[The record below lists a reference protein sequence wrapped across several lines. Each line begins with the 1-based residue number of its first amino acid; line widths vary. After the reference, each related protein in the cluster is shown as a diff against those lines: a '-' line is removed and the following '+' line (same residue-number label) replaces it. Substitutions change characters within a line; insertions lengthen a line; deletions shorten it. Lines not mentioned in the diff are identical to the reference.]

1 MPNLLELIGKKQ
13 YIAWFVGVI
22 LLLVLP
28 LFLGKYTVFLLS
40 LLAVYA
46 LVSLGL
52 NILMGYTGQIAAG
65 HAGFLAIGAYFTA
78 LVSADVEWLPCFVTL
93 LLAGMFSGIIGFLLG
108 IPILRLKGF
117 YIAMATL
124 AFGVVVSEVILQ
136 WSSVTGGDDGFSVPT
151 ARIAGFAFDSDY
163 KLFYLIIPVTL
174 IMTVLA
180 KNLVKGYIG
189 RAFIALRESEIA
201 AHTIGIDLA
210 KYKTIAFAISAFYTG
225 VAGGLFAYLIT
236 YLSPDAFTI
245 ELSIDF
251 IAMIVIGG
259 MGSILGSI
267 IGAVILTG
275 MQQALAGLL
284 GLEIRIFDISLGLQD
299 LQTLIFGL
307 SLIVF
312 MIFMPRGISGML
324 YDFKDRYFRG
334 QRS

>member
-1 MPNLLELIGKKQ
+1 MQPSGKWKILGWTVALVVLLIM
-13 YIAWFVGVI
+13 
-22 LLLVLP
+22 P
-28 LFLGKYTVFLLS
+28 LFLGKYSIFLLS
-40 LLAVYA
+40 LLAIYA

-52 NILMGYTGQIAAG
+52 NLLMGYTGQIAAG
-65 HAGFLAIGAYFTA
+65 HAGFLAIGAYVTA
-78 LVSADVEWLPCFVTL
+78 IVTANFEWLPCLVTL
-93 LLAGMFSGIIGFLLG
+93 LLAGVFSGLIGFLLG

-124 AFGVVVSEVILQ
+124 AFGVVVSEIILQ
-136 WSSVTGGDDGFSVPT
+136 WSSITGGDDGFSVPT
-151 ARIAGFAFDSDY
+151 ARIGGLVFDSDY
-163 KLFYLIIPVTL
+163 KLFYLIIPVTV
-174 IMTVLA
+174 IMTLVA
-180 KNLVKGYIG
+180 KNLVSGYIG

-201 AHTIGIDLA
+201 AQTIGVDLA

-236 YLSPDAFTI
+236 FLSPDAFTI

-275 MQQALAGLL
+275 IQQVLAGLL
-284 GLEIRIFDISLGLQD
+284 D
-299 LQTLIFGL
+299 LQILIFGL

-312 MIFMPRGISGML
+312 MIFMPKGIVGML
-324 YDFKDRYFRG
+324 YDLKAKF
-334 QRS
+334 S

>member
-1 MPNLLELIGKKQ
+1 MQKPVKWKIMGWI
-13 YIAWFVGVI
+13 IAVII
-22 LLLVLP
+22 LLLAP
-28 LFLGKYTVFLLS
+28 LFLGKYTIFLLS
-40 LLAVYA
+40 LLSVYA

-52 NILMGYTGQIAAG
+52 NLLMGYTGQIAAG
-65 HAGFLAIGAYFTA
+65 HAGFLALGSYFTA
-78 LVSADVEWLPCFVTL
+78 IIGENLQWLPCPVIL
-93 LLAGMFSGIIGFLLG
+93 LLAGIFTGAIGFLLG

-136 WSSVTGGDDGFSVPT
+136 WSSLTGGDDGFSVPT
-151 ARIAGFAFDSDY
+151 AHIAGFAFDSDF
-163 KLFYLIIPVTL
+163 KLYYLIIPVTL

-180 KNLVKGYIG
+180 KNLVNGYIG

-201 AHTIGIDLA
+201 AQTIGIDLA
-210 KYKTIAFAISAFYTG
+210 RYKTIAFAISAFYTG

-245 ELSIDF
+245 ELSVDF

-275 MQQALAGLL
+275 MQQVLAGLL
-284 GLEIRIFDISLGLQD
+284 D
-299 LQTLIFGL
+299 LQILIFGI

-312 MIFMPRGISGML
+312 MIFMPRGITGMV
-324 YDFKDRYFRG
+324 YDLKERYVR
-334 QRS
+334 

>member
-1 MPNLLELIGKKQ
+1 MKQTGKWKIIGWLAALVMVLL
-13 YIAWFVGVI
+13 
-22 LLLVLP
+22 LP
-28 LFLGKYTVFLLS
+28 LFLGKYSVFLLG

-52 NILMGYTGQIAAG
+52 NLLMGYTGQIAAG
-65 HAGFLAIGAYFTA
+65 HAGFLALGAYFTA
-78 LVSADVEWLPCFVTL
+78 IVATRMEWLPCPLIL
-93 LLAGMFSGIIGFLLG
+93 LFAGIFTGIIGFLLG

-136 WSSVTGGDDGFSVPT
+136 WSSLTGGDDGFGVPT
-151 ARIAGFAFDSDY
+151 ARIGGFVFDSDI
-163 KLFYLIIPVTL
+163 KLFYLIIPVTI
-174 IMTVLA
+174 IMTILA
-180 KNLVKGYIG
+180 KNLVNGYIG
-189 RAFIALRESEIA
+189 RAFIALRESEVA
-201 AHTIGIDLA
+201 AQTIGIDLA
-210 KYKTIAFAISAFYTG
+210 RYKTIAFAISAFYTG

-245 ELSIDF
+245 ELSVDF

-275 MQQALAGLL
+275 MQQILAGLL
-284 GLEIRIFDISLGLQD
+284 D
-299 LQTLIFGL
+299 LQILIFGI

-312 MIFMPRGISGML
+312 MIFMPRGIIGMVYEL
-324 YDFKDRYFRG
+324 RDRYLRR
-334 QRS
+334 QPS

>member
-1 MPNLLELIGKKQ
+1 M
-13 YIAWFVGVI
+13 VI

-28 LFLGKYTVFLLS
+28 FFLSTYYVFLVS

-46 LVSLGL
+46 LVSIGL
-52 NILMGYTGQIAAG
+52 NLLMGYTGQIAAG
-65 HAGFLAIGAYFTA
+65 HAGFLAIGAYFTSI
-78 LVSADVEWLPCFVTL
+78 VGTNVEWLPCYVVL
-93 LLAGMFSGIIGFLLG
+93 LLAGLLSGIIGFLLG

-136 WSSVTGGDDGFSVPT
+136 WNSLTGGDDGLNVPT
-151 ARIAGFAFDSDY
+151 ATIAGFAFDSDF
-163 KLFYLIIPVTL
+163 KKFYLIMSVTIIL
-174 IMTVLA
+174 TILA

-201 AHTIGIDLA
+201 AQTIGIDLA
-210 KYKTIAFAISAFYTG
+210 RYKTIAFAISAFYTG

-236 YLSPDAFTI
+236 YISPDAFTI

-259 MGSILGSI
+259 MGSIVGSI

-275 MQQALAGLL
+275 MMQILAELL
-284 GLEIRIFDISLGLQD
+284 D
-299 LQTLIFGL
+299 LQVLIFGL

-312 MIFMPRGISGML
+312 MIFMPKGISGML
-324 YDFKDRYFRG
+324 YDLKDRYFKN
-334 QRS
+334 QSM

>member
-1 MPNLLELIGKKQ
+1 MQHSGTWKILCWAAALVVLLMM
-13 YIAWFVGVI
+13 
-22 LLLVLP
+22 P
-28 LFLGKYTVFLLS
+28 LFLGKYSIFLLG
-40 LLAVYA
+40 LLATYA

-52 NILMGYTGQIAAG
+52 NLLMGYTGQIAAG
-65 HAGFLAIGAYFTA
+65 HAGFLAIGAYVTA
-78 LVSADVEWLPCFVTL
+78 IVTANFEWLPCPITL
-93 LLAGMFSGIIGFLLG
+93 LLAGTISGVIGFLLG

-124 AFGVVVSEVILQ
+124 AFGVVVSEIILQ
-136 WSSVTGGDDGFSVPT
+136 WSSLTGGDDGFSVPT
-151 ARIAGFAFDSDY
+151 ARIGSFVFDSDVR
-163 KLFYLIIPVTL
+163 LFYLIIPVTI
-174 IMTVLA
+174 IMTLLA

-189 RAFIALRESEIA
+189 RAFIALRESEVA
-201 AHTIGIDLA
+201 AQTIGVDLA

-236 YLSPDAFTI
+236 FLSPDAFTI

-275 MQQALAGLL
+275 IQQVFA
-284 GLEIRIFDISLGLQD
+284 GLQD
-299 LQTLIFGL
+299 LQVLIFGL

-312 MIFMPRGISGML
+312 MIFMPRGIVGML
-324 YDFKDRYFRG
+324 TDLKDKFA
-334 QRS
+334 

>member
-1 MPNLLELIGKKQ
+1 MPDLVERIITKQSTAWLI
-13 YIAWFVGVI
+13 AVI
-22 LLLVLP
+22 LLFILP
-28 LFLGKYTVFLLS
+28 LFVGKYTVFLLS

-52 NILMGYTGQIAAG
+52 NLLMGYTGQIAAG

-78 LVSADVEWLPCFVTL
+78 LVSANVEWLPCVVTL
-93 LLAGMFSGIIGFLLG
+93 FLAGLFSGVIGFLLG

-136 WSSVTGGDDGFSVPT
+136 WSSVTGGDDGFSVP
-151 ARIAGFAFDSDY
+151 IAKISGFAFDSDF
-163 KLFYLIIPVTL
+163 KLFYLIVSVTIIL
-174 IMTVLA
+174 TILA
-180 KNLVKGYIG
+180 KNLVGGYIG

-201 AHTIGIDLA
+201 AQTIGIDLA

-236 YLSPDAFTI
+236 FLSPDAFTI

-275 MQQALAGLL
+275 MQQVLAGLL
-284 GLEIRIFDISLGLQD
+284 D
-299 LQTLIFGL
+299 LQILIFGL

-312 MIFMPRGISGML
+312 MIFMPRGISGMIHDL
-324 YDFKDRYFRG
+324 KDRYARR
-334 QRS
+334 QRP

>member
-1 MPNLLELIGKKQ
+1 MT
-13 YIAWFVGVI
+13 IANKRTWLWWIIAVII
-22 LLLVLP
+22 LLTAP
-28 LFLGKYTVFLLS
+28 LFLGKYSVFLIS

-52 NILMGYTGQIAAG
+52 NLLMGYTGQIAAG
-65 HAGFLAIGAYFTA
+65 HAGFLALGAYFTA
-78 LVSADVEWLPCFVTL
+78 IIGQNLQWLPCPLIL
-93 LLAGMFSGIIGFLLG
+93 LLAGVFTGAIGFLLG

-136 WSSVTGGDDGFSVPT
+136 WSSITGGDDGFSVPT
-151 ARIAGFAFDSDY
+151 ARLAGFAFDSDF
-163 KLFYLIIPVTL
+163 KLYYLIIPVTL
-174 IMTVLA
+174 LMTVLA
-180 KNLVKGYIG
+180 KNLVNGYIG

-201 AHTIGIDLA
+201 AQTIGIDLA
-210 KYKTIAFAISAFYTG
+210 RYKTIAFAISAFYTG

-236 YLSPDAFTI
+236 YLSPDAFTT
-245 ELSIDF
+245 ELSVDF

-275 MQQALAGLL
+275 MQQVLAGLL
-284 GLEIRIFDISLGLQD
+284 D
-299 LQTLIFGL
+299 LQILIFGL

-312 MIFMPRGISGML
+312 MIFMPKGISGMI
-324 YDFKDRYFRG
+324 YDLKKRFA
-334 QRS
+334 RSD

>member
-1 MPNLLELIGKKQ
+1 MTLANKRRWLWWITAV
-13 YIAWFVGVI
+13 II
-22 LLLVLP
+22 LLTAP

-52 NILMGYTGQIAAG
+52 NLLMGYTGQIAAG
-65 HAGFLAIGAYFTA
+65 HAGFLALGAYFTA
-78 LVSADVEWLPCFVTL
+78 IIGENLLWLPCPLIL
-93 LLAGMFSGIIGFLLG
+93 LLAGVFTGAIGFLLG

-136 WSSVTGGDDGFSVPT
+136 WSSLTGGDNGFSVPT
-151 ARIAGFAFDSDY
+151 ARIAGFAFDSDF
-163 KLFYLIIPVTL
+163 KLYYLIIPVTL
-174 IMTVLA
+174 LMTILA
-180 KNLVKGYIG
+180 RNLVNGYIG

-201 AHTIGIDLA
+201 AQTIGIDLA
-210 KYKTIAFAISAFYTG
+210 RYKTTAFALSAFYTG

-245 ELSIDF
+245 ELSVDF

-275 MQQALAGLL
+275 MQQVLAGLL
-284 GLEIRIFDISLGLQD
+284 D
-299 LQTLIFGL
+299 LQILIFGI

-312 MIFMPRGISGML
+312 MIFMPKGINGMI
-324 YDFKDRYFRG
+324 YDLKKRFV
-334 QRS
+334 RSD

>member
-1 MPNLLELIGKKQ
+1 MHGLKKGKILSWTGALIIIVLLP
-13 YIAWFVGVI
+13 FI
-22 LLLVLP
+22 LS
-28 LFLGKYTVFLLS
+28 KYTVFLLS

-52 NILMGYTGQIAAG
+52 NLLMGYTGQIAAG
-65 HAGFLAIGAYFTA
+65 HAGFLALGAYFTA
-78 LVSADVEWLPCFVTL
+78 IVGTRVEWMPCLVIIL
-93 LLAGMFSGIIGFLLG
+93 MAGIFTGIVGFLLG

-124 AFGVVVSEVILQ
+124 AFGVVVSEIILQ
-136 WSSVTGGDDGFSVPT
+136 WSSLTNGDDGFQVPI
-151 ARIAGFAFDSDY
+151 ARIAGFSFDSDF
-163 KLFYLIIPVTL
+163 KLYYLIFFVTIIL
-174 IMTVLA
+174 IVLA
-180 KNLVKGYIG
+180 KNLTNSYIG
-189 RAFIALRESEIA
+189 RAFIALRESETA
-201 AHTIGIDLA
+201 AQTIGVDLA

-275 MQQALAGLL
+275 MQQLLAGLQN
-284 GLEIRIFDISLGLQD
+284 LQI
-299 LQTLIFGL
+299 LIFGL
-307 SLIVF
+307 SLIIF
-312 MIFMPRGISGML
+312 TIFMPRGISGML
-324 YDFKDRYFRG
+324 NTLLERLSPAM
-334 QRS
+334 RSKNKELAQES

>member
-1 MPNLLELIGKKQ
+1 MTQSNKWRFLGWTVALI
-13 YIAWFVGVI
+13 I
-22 LLLVLP
+22 LLLAP

-52 NILMGYTGQIAAG
+52 NLLMGYTGQIAAG
-65 HAGFLAIGAYFTA
+65 HAGFLALGAYSTA
-78 LVSADVEWLPCFVTL
+78 IIGENLQWLPCPVIL
-93 LLAGMFSGIIGFLLG
+93 LLAGLFTGIIGFLLG

-117 YIAMATL
+117 YVAMATL

-136 WSSVTGGDDGFSVPT
+136 WSSLTGGDDGFSVPT
-151 ARIAGFAFDSDY
+151 AQIAGFALDSDA
-163 KLFYLIIPVTL
+163 KLYYLIIPVTVV
-174 IMTVLA
+174 MTILA
-180 KNLVKGYIG
+180 KNLVNGYIG

-201 AHTIGIDLA
+201 AQTIGIDLA
-210 KYKTIAFAISAFYTG
+210 RYKTIAFAISAFYTG

-236 YLSPDAFTI
+236 FLSPDAFTI
-245 ELSIDF
+245 EFSMDF

-275 MQQALAGLL
+275 MQQVLAGLL
-284 GLEIRIFDISLGLQD
+284 D
-299 LQTLIFGL
+299 LQILIFGL

-312 MIFMPRGISGML
+312 MLFMPRGISGMI
-324 YDFKDRYFRG
+324 YDLKERFVGSK
-334 QRS
+334 

>member
-1 MPNLLELIGKKQ
+1 MQVQGKWK
-13 YIAWFVGVI
+13 ILGWIVALTI
-22 LLLVLP
+22 LLLTP
-28 LFLGKYTVFLLS
+28 FFLGKYTIFLLS
-40 LLAVYA
+40 LLAIYA

-52 NILMGYTGQIAAG
+52 NLLMGYTGQIAAG

-78 LVSADVEWLPCFVTL
+78 IMSARLEWMPCILVL
-93 LLAGMFSGIIGFLLG
+93 LLAGIFSGIIGFLLG

-136 WSSVTGGDDGFSVPT
+136 WSSLTNGDNGFQVPVAT
-151 ARIAGFAFDSDY
+151 IADFAFDSDI
-163 KLFYLIIPVTL
+163 KLFYLIIPVTI
-174 IMTVLA
+174 IMTILA
-180 KNLVKGYIG
+180 KNFVNGYIG
-189 RAFIALRESEIA
+189 RAFIAIRESDIA
-201 AHTIGIDLA
+201 AQTIGIDLA

-236 YLSPDAFTI
+236 FLSPDAFTI
-245 ELSIDF
+245 ELSVDF

-275 MQQALAGLL
+275 MQQILASLL
-284 GLEIRIFDISLGLQD
+284 D
-299 LQTLIFGL
+299 LQILIFGI

-312 MIFMPRGISGML
+312 MIFMPRGISGMI
-324 YDFKDRYFRG
+324 YDLKNRFASSKIRR
-334 QRS
+334 